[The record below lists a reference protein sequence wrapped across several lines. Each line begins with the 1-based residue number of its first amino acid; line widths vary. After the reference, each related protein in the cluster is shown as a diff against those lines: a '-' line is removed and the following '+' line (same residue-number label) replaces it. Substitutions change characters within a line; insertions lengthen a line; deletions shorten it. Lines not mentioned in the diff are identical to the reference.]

1 METKTI
7 GNKKTL
13 TELLEKVIEE
23 TENGNTI
30 TADSLKK
37 LCELCIKTNKMYQE
51 QNRRGIAF
59 EIMAKKFLSKEE
71 FDKIDDYANQLLKL
85 EEEDAKKNGI
95 RG

>member
-1 METKTI
+1 MANIE
-7 GNKKTL
+7 NKKTL
-13 TELLEKVIEE
+13 TELLKRVISE
-23 TENGNTI
+23 TENGKTL

-37 LCELCIKTNKMYQE
+37 LCETCIKTNKLYQE

-59 EIMAKKFLSKEE
+59 EIMAKKLLSKEE
-71 FDKIDDYANQLLKL
+71 FDKIDGYTKQLLKL

>member
-1 METKTI
+1 MANI
-7 GNKKTL
+7 GNSKTL
-13 TELLEKVIEE
+13 TELLEKVIA
-23 TENGNTI
+23 ENEDGRTL

-37 LCELCIKTNKMYQE
+37 LCETCIKTYKMYKE

-71 FDKIDDYANQLLKL
+71 FDKIDDYTNQLLKL

>member
-7 GNKKTL
+7 GKAKTL
-13 TELLEKVIEE
+13 TELLERVISE
-23 TENGNTI
+23 TENVKTL

-37 LCELCIKTNKMYQE
+37 LCEQCIKTNKLYQE

-71 FDKIDDYANQLLKL
+71 FDKIDDYTNQLLKL

>member
-13 TELLEKVIEE
+13 TEFLERVIEE
-23 TENGNTI
+23 TDNGNTI

-71 FDKIDDYANQLLKL
+71 FDKIDDYTNQLLKL
-85 EEEDAKKNGI
+85 EEDAKKNGI
-95 RG
+95 SG

>member
-1 METKTI
+1 MENI
-7 GNKKTL
+7 ENKKTL
-13 TELLEKVIEE
+13 TELLKRVISE

-37 LCELCIKTNKMYQE
+37 LCELCINTNKLYQE

-71 FDKIDDYANQLLKL
+71 FDKIDDYANQFLKL
-85 EEEDAKKNGI
+85 EEEDTKKNGI

>member
-7 GNKKTL
+7 GNAKTL
-13 TELLEKVIEE
+13 TELLESVIEE

-30 TADSLKK
+30 IADSLKK

-51 QNRRGIAF
+51 QNSRGIAF

-71 FDKIDDYANQLLKL
+71 FDKINDYTKQLLKL

>member
-13 TELLEKVIEE
+13 TELLERVIGE
-23 TENGNTI
+23 TDNGKTL

-37 LCELCIKTNKMYQE
+37 LCEQCIKTNKLYQE

-71 FDKIDDYANQLLKL
+71 FDKIDDYTNQLLKL

>member
-13 TELLEKVIEE
+13 TQFLERVISE
-23 TENGNTI
+23 TENGKTL
-30 TADSLKK
+30 TADSLNK
-37 LCELCIKTNKMYQE
+37 LCEQCIKTNKLYQE

-59 EIMAKKFLSKEE
+59 EIIAKKFLSKEE
-71 FDKIDDYANQLLKL
+71 FDKIDEYTNQLIKL
-85 EEEDAKKNGI
+85 EEDAKKNEI

>member
-1 METKTI
+1 MANI
-7 GNKKTL
+7 GNSKTL
-13 TELLEKVIEE
+13 TELLEKVIAE

-30 TADSLKK
+30 TAASLKK
-37 LCELCIKTNKMYQE
+37 LCETCIKTYKMYKE

-71 FDKIDDYANQLLKL
+71 FDKIDDYTNQLLKL